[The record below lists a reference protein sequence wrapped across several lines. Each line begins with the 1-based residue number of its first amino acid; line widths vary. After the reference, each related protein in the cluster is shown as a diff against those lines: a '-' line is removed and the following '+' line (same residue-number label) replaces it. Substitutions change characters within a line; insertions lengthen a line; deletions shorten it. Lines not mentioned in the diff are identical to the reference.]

1 MIAALA
7 TLDINCPIQLWDRF
21 LPQVQ
26 DTLNLLRTSRDNA
39 AISAYEALEGP
50 MNFNKTP
57 ISILGMRA
65 LAYLNPD
72 DRASWQPHGVNV
84 FYTARCPLHYRMLEF
99 FDPITRSYRTQALQ
113 TLSYAL

>member
-7 TLDINCPIQLWDRF
+7 MLDANYPIQLWDRF

-39 AISAYEALEGP
+39 SISACEALEGP
-50 MNFNKTP
+50 FDFNKMP

-65 LAYLNPD
+65 LAYL
-72 DRASWQPHGVNV
+72 DRDNQASWQLHGINI
-84 FYTARCPLHYRMLEF
+84 FYTA
-99 FDPITRSYRTQALQ
+99 
-113 TLSYAL
+113 